1 MKSTAFK
8 QMVLEH
14 LSTYKNEV
22 LGISNNGMW
31 KNNRFQYSHILPEN
45 LKELNFLPMTSPIE
59 AVHTAPNISFHSGA
73 HHLNSSQIMCINFF
87 APLLRDAEGLS
98 ILKEIIKK
106 ETLIKFTDEA
116 TIVKACFEYEPD
128 EKEGTNFDFYME
140 LSTGE
145 RILFEIK
152 YTESG
157 FGSIHKDK
165 NNPNKYDDKWEKHY
179 DQQTNKSLYL
189 KGISKEDFYKN
200 YQIWRN
206 VSYIVNDSDYVV
218 FLFSYLNNSHVQ
230 EIQKTVGFSKK
241 QKYANVSSL
250 CWYSFIRTALA
261 LTKDSKYYFHF
272 HLFKEKYLKFTISV
286 DEMTNLEK
294 LY

>member
-1 MKSTAFK
+1 MKYTAFK

-14 LSTYKNEV
+14 LTTYKNEV
-22 LGISNNGMW
+22 LGINNNGVW
-31 KNNRFQYSHILPEN
+31 KNNCNQYSYILPEN
-45 LKELNFLPMTSPIE
+45 LKELNFLPMTSPIK
-59 AVHTAPNISFHSGA
+59 AVNIASNISFHSGA

-87 APLLRDAEGLS
+87 APLLRDAEGLC

-106 ETLIKFTDEA
+106 ETQIKFSEDA
-116 TIVKACFEYEPD
+116 NIVKACFEYEPD

-165 NNPNKYDDKWEKHY
+165 NNPNKYNDKWNKIY

-189 KGISKEDFYKN
+189 KGIGKDDFYTN

-206 VSYIVNDSDYVV
+206 VSYIENDSDYVV
-218 FLFSYLNNSHVQ
+218 FLFSYLNDSHVQ
-230 EIQKTVGFSKK
+230 EIQKTVGLPKK

-250 CWYSFIRTALA
+250 CWYSFIRTALE
-261 LTKDSKYYFHF
+261 LTKNSKYYFHF
-272 HLFKEKYLKFTISV
+272 YLFKEKYLKFTISV
-286 DEMTNLEK
+286 AEMNNLEK